1 MKKFLAVLLSALLIG
16 AAALGLSACGGD
28 EGISVYMPD
37 GAPALSMAHM
47 MSEDMQFGKKVKYR
61 VVDASEISSCVT
73 YNDMNKNADI
83 CVLPVNDA
91 SKLLGDGTKYKM
103 LGTVTHGNLYLVS
116 AGDKTELTAANFAT
130 EISGKKVGVM
140 QMAKFPG
147 ALFKLILGR
156 YGVANSVT
164 LQGVQPVEV
173 TGVSSDCDYF
183 VVPEP
188 AASTRIGNADLNLK
202 FAGSLQNLYSDGNG
216 YPQAVVV
223 AKCSLLESEPEF
235 ISQFMSELASGGEWL
250 LSESV
255 TAETILNV
263 IKAHYADPENTA
275 PVFNA
280 NNLTKNVIAN
290 CAINFVSSK
299 DCKTQV
305 KIFLTQLKAAASA
318 FAEEVSDN
326 FFYIN

>member
-1 MKKFLAVLLSALLIG
+1 MKKFSAVLLSLLLIC
-16 AAALGLSACGGD
+16 AAAFGLSACGGD
-28 EGISVYMPD
+28 DGISVYMPD

-47 MSEDMQFGKKVKYR
+47 MYEDMQFGKKVNYR
-61 VVDASEISSCVT
+61 VVDANEISSCVT

-116 AGDKTELTAANFAT
+116 ATEKSELTAANFAT
-130 EISGKKVGVM
+130 EISGKKVGVV

-147 ALFKLILGR
+147 AMFKLILGR
-156 YGVANSVT
+156 YGVSESVT
-164 LQGVQPVEV
+164 LQGVQPTEV
-173 TGVSSDCDYF
+173 TGVSSDCEYF

-188 AASTRIGNADLNLK
+188 VASTRIGNANLNLK
-202 FAGSLQNLYSDGNG
+202 FAGNLQNLYSDGNG

-223 AKCSLLESEPEF
+223 AKNSLLESEPEF
-235 ISQFMSELASGGEWL
+235 ISQFTAALLSGGEWL
-250 LSESV
+250 LSENV

-275 PVFNA
+275 PAFNA
-280 NNLTKNVIAN
+280 DNLTKDVINN
-290 CAINFVSSK
+290 CAINFVSSE

-305 KIFLTQLKAAASA
+305 KTFLAELKEAAST
-318 FAEEVSDN
+318 FADEVSDN

>member
-1 MKKFLAVLLSALLIG
+1 MKKILAVLLSALLIC
-16 AAALGLSACGGD
+16 AAAVGISACGGD
-28 EGISVYMPD
+28 DGISVYMPD
-37 GAPALSMAHM
+37 GAPALSMAHI

-61 VVDASEISSCVT
+61 VVDASEISSYVT

-91 SKLLGDGTKYKM
+91 SKLLGDGSKYKM

-116 AGDKTELTAANFAT
+116 ATDKTELTATNFAT
-130 EISGKKVGVM
+130 EISGKKVGVV

-156 YGVANSVT
+156 YGVTNGVT

-188 AASTRIGNADLNLK
+188 AASTRIGNSNLNLK
-202 FAGSLQNLYSDGNG
+202 FAGSLQNLYADGNG

-235 ISQFMSELASGGEWL
+235 ISQFMGELASGGEWL

-263 IKAHYADPENTA
+263 IKAHYADPENTTPA
-275 PVFNA
+275 FNA
-280 NNLTKNVIAN
+280 KNLTKNVIAN

-299 DCKTQV
+299 DCKAQV
-305 KIFLTQLKAAASA
+305 KTFLLELKAAAST
-318 FAEEVSDN
+318 FADEVSDN